1 MSDIQ
6 TYSTKAYAKVNL
18 VLLVG
23 QARQEDGMH
32 PICSWMHSIDLSDT
46 IEIDRL
52 PESQETSNSFSGS
65 SYSIIWDDGRS
76 VDWAIEDD
84 LAVRAHQLMER
95 EVGRLLPVALRVC
108 KSIPAGGGLGGGSSD
123 AGAVLVGLNAL
134 FELGLSLDRLV
145 LLGSLLGS
153 DVPFFIDPGYSAAR
167 SALVSGLG
175 DQVER
180 LVDLGIDPDMANQ
193 PITLVLPPFG
203 CHTGE
208 VYRAFDDLEPGEHD
222 PEIQRS
228 RVLEMIHADLVR
240 DSALVNELAAA
251 SVVVEPGLGLI
262 QSQLSQRLN
271 TPVHVSG
278 SGSTL
283 VLIGRFDDLDTQ
295 IVGETSRQC
304 SVIHTRLL

>member
-1 MSDIQ
+1 
-6 TYSTKAYAKVNL
+6 
-18 VLLVG
+18 
-23 QARQEDGMH
+23 
-32 PICSWMHSIDLSDT
+32 MHSIDLSDT

-52 PESQETSNSFSGS
+52 PESQETAPFS
-65 SYSIIWDDGRS
+65 SYSIFWDDGRS
-76 VDWAIEDD
+76 VDWEIEDD

-95 EVGRLLPVALRVC
+95 DAGRLLPVELRVC
-108 KSIPAGGGLGGGSSD
+108 KSIPAGGGLGGGSAD
-123 AGAVLVGLNAL
+123 AAAVLVGLNVL
-134 FELGLSLDRLV
+134 FRLGLSLDRLM

-180 LVDLGIDPDMANQ
+180 LGDLGIDLDIANQ
-193 PITLVLPPFG
+193 PITLVLPAFG

-240 DSALVNELAAA
+240 ESALVNELAAA
-251 SVVVEPGLGLI
+251 SVVVEPQLGLI
-262 QSQLSQRLN
+262 QRQLSQQLN

-283 VLIGRFDDLDTQ
+283 VLIGRFDDLDMDLDLGTG
-295 IVGETSRQC
+295 GEC
-304 SVIHTRLL
+304 ALVHTKLL